1 MVHLDRRL
9 VDILP
14 VAVAVGL
21 LIDRVLIW
29 YLGQVAQV
37 VAEGALGDQA
47 HLKVGQEQTEQQI
60 LAAEVAVAH
69 IPHITQYMQVEQVV
83 LVL

>member
-1 MVHLDRRL
+1 MVHLDRHL

-29 YLGQVAQV
+29 CQDQVAQV

-47 HLKVGQEQTEQQI
+47 HLKVRQEQTEQQI

-69 IPHITQYMQVEQVV
+69 IPHITQYIQVEQVV

>member
-1 MVHLDRRL
+1 MVHLDRHL

-29 YLGQVAQV
+29 CQDQVAQV
-37 VAEGALGDQA
+37 EEVKVQDDLAL
-47 HLKVGQEQTEQQI
+47 L
-60 LAAEVAVAH
+60 LADPE
-69 IPHITQYMQVEQVV
+69 
-83 LVL
+83 